1 MDPCAYTEH
10 TCASLL
16 CSNNGSKPN
25 NRHICII
32 GLRQC
37 HHIKNAQNF
46 FLHIVKGPCY
56 YAEDSNERMLFC
68 SKGNEYQRLAHFT
81 TTSFVKLI
89 SSIKTQSFFFDRWWV
104 GHLDF
109 FNDADVVK
117 KKVKMFRCASKLC
130 HYQFPMG

>member
-10 TCASLL
+10 TCASLHG
-16 CSNNGSKPN
+16 SNNGSKPN

-46 FLHIVKGPCY
+46 FLHIVKCPCY
-56 YAEDSNERMLFC
+56 YAEDSNERMLFR

-89 SSIKTQSFFFDRWWV
+89 SSIKTQSFFSI
-104 GHLDF
+104 GGGLATSNF